1 MGKAEAKNR
10 RFISNPSS
18 TTFMS
23 KSMAINNEKKDRK
36 SSESDTAFKKS
47 QLKRRHQMVASMM
60 PGQE

>member
-47 QLKRRHQMVASMM
+47 
-60 PGQE
+60 